1 MYKRVQVEVYQ
12 INIRNPSALKI
23 VERKRYFT
31 ESSKIYY
38 EMKCP
43 ENGKRGDSGRL
54 KMENAVWK
62 ACLELQRGHE
72 I

>member
-1 MYKRVQVEVYQ
+1 M
-12 INIRNPSALKI
+12 
-23 VERKRYFT
+23 ERKRYFT